1 LVGLFTRLN
10 SGKAPPRAV
19 VWSARVF
26 FDPTQQFLTEISWW
40 ALLGGAWL

>member
-1 LVGLFTRLN
+1 MDKCKIMRELWL
-10 SGKAPPRAV
+10 AV

-26 FDPTQQFLTEISWW
+26 FDPTQQFLTELAWR